1 MGLGLPLGSLASL
14 GKHVMIL
21 NLEAA
26 PAWEGIIRMGG
37 VHRLHTAQS
46 HGPTLFPLPQLILT
60 NKLRGSQNY
69 FPSPTLC
76 LRKLKLKELNNLPK
90 SSS

>member
-1 MGLGLPLGSLASL
+1 
-14 GKHVMIL
+14 MIL

-26 PAWEGIIRMGG
+26 RAWEGIIRMGG
-37 VHRLHTAQS
+37 VHRLHTAQF
-46 HGPTLFPLPQLILT
+46 HRPTLLPLPQLILT

-69 FPSPTLC
+69 FPSSTLR

-90 SSS
+90 SPS